1 MPVLVAV
8 RKSTIRASGF
18 ASLLPLTWERV
29 GGGLSGRGQM
39 VSQDDLKRAVAQAAV
54 ERISRHFGTS
64 AVIGVGTGSTADLF
78 IDALAQ
84 HRAAIAATVAS
95 SERSAT
101 RLRERGLTVVDLN
114 DVQSM
119 PVYVD
124 GADEIDG
131 GLSMIK
137 GGGGALTREKIVAA
151 VADRF
156 ICIADASKRVDVL
169 GRFPLPVE
177 VIPMSSAH
185 VARRL
190 TALGGAP
197 RLRQGFVTDNGN
209 RILDVHGLSIRDP
222 VGLEDAINQ
231 IAGVVTV
238 GLFARR
244 GADLLLLGTSE
255 GVVEYQRVAD

>member
-1 MPVLVAV
+1 LA
-8 RKSTIRASGF
+8 A
-18 ASLLPLTWERV
+18 
-29 GGGLSGRGQM
+29 
-39 VSQDDLKRAVAQAAV
+39 DDLKRAVAQAAV
-54 ERISRHFGTS
+54 ERISCHFGTA

-78 IDALAQ
+78 IDALAAHQ
-84 HRAAIAATVAS
+84 PLIAATVAS
-95 SERSAT
+95 SERSAA
-101 RLRERGLTVVDLN
+101 RLRRHGLPVVDLN
-114 DVQSM
+114 DVESM

-131 GLSMIK
+131 GLSMVK

-151 VADRF
+151 VAARF

-177 VIPMSSAH
+177 VIPMGRAH

-190 TALGGAP
+190 AALGGTP
-197 RLRQGFVTDNGN
+197 RLREGFVTDNGN
-209 RILDVHGLSIRDP
+209 QILDVHGLSIRDP
-222 VGLEDAINQ
+222 VGLEDAIGR

-244 GADLLLLGTSE
+244 GADLLLLGTPD
-255 GVVEYQRVAD
+255 GVVEVGRA